1 MKYTWFDYD
10 DLYNHISITW
20 VFTLEFRVERFEQ
33 LTLKLQED
41 SRWIKLLNR
50 QYKIR
55 NNIRT
60 LLRNTYNWK
69 TSFFGT
75 RDLNLEHLKA
85 FKNKLIAIVENFCKK
100 KWFFLAQENSKH

>member
-41 SRWIKLLNR
+41 SIEVN
-50 QYKIR
+50 QVIEQ
-55 NNIRT
+55 T
-60 LLRNTYNWK
+60 VQNT
-69 TSFFGT
+69 
-75 RDLNLEHLKA
+75 E
-85 FKNKLIAIVENFCKK
+85 
-100 KWFFLAQENSKH
+100 